1 MHSIAAV
8 RSAGGAAKYFTN
20 DDFVAGD
27 YYTNEQAGEVSQWG
41 GEGLAGSAITD
52 GSAVT
57 REAFEK
63 VLLGETPTGEQIEAK
78 ENRRPGYDLTFSAPK
93 SVSIMAYI
101 AGDKRLVEAF
111 ALSVKDTMCRTPK

>member
-1 MHSIAAV
+1 MHSIASV

-20 DDFVAGD
+20 DDFVAGE
-27 YYTNEQAGEVSQWG
+27 YYTSEQAGEVSQWG
-41 GEGLAGSAITD
+41 GGGLSDSPIAE

-93 SVSIMAYI
+93 SGIIV
-101 AGDKRLVEAF
+101 G
-111 ALSVKDTMCRTPK
+111 